1 MPPHAVTRDASD
13 PPDRKKLHQSL
24 RAAIARRGL
33 RWTPQRQVIIDR
45 LFRVGGHFT
54 AEALMADVRSA
65 DASIG
70 SATIYRTLRLLVEEG
85 LLDEHRF
92 NDGEGTRFEL
102 SEDRAH
108 HDHVICVECGLIRE
122 FEEPLIEQLQ
132 ERIAREHGFTLESH
146 AHQLY
151 GRCEKC
157 ARELA
162 ESPPGQPSAKWGPA

>member
-132 ERIAREHGFTLESH
+132 ERISQQLGFTLETH
-146 AHQLY
+146 THQLY
-151 GRCEKC
+151 GYC
-157 ARELA
+157 ADCA
-162 ESPPGQPSAKWGPA
+162 KPGARSKKAATSS